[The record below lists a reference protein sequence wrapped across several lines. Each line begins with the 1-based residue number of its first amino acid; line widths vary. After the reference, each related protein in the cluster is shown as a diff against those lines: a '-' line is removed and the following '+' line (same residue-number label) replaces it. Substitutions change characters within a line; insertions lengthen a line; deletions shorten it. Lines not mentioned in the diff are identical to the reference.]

1 MHLCYFHRL
10 FSMDSMYIGAQP
22 CLGQI
27 GLIAAQGQL
36 KPSAVHVCVLHAC
49 VIDTGWPGLQR
60 VAAALT

>member
-1 MHLCYFHRL
+1 MDRMH
-10 FSMDSMYIGAQP
+10 IGAQP

-36 KPSAVHVCVLHAC
+36 QPSAVHVCVLHAC
-49 VIDTGWPGLQR
+49 VIDTGWPGLQK